1 MNFIINKF
9 KKRFGYWTPRYI
21 YNRINLMLDEFL
33 HPERPWL
40 TKEAVL
46 LLERLL
52 KPDDIGLEFGSGR
65 STIWFAE
72 RVKKLISTEHDNF
85 WFEKINKK
93 LKEKELINKVDY
105 KLKNENNYL
114 DILNDIKD
122 NSVDFVLIDGLQRDV
137 CASKIIP
144 KLNSGGLLI
153 IDNINW
159 FIPSKSY
166 SPNSKRDNNF
176 ESKIWQNIWEKEIKD
191 WRKIWTS
198 NGVTDTLIAFKK

>member
-1 MNFIINKF
+1 MNFVINKL
-9 KKRFGYWTPRYI
+9 KKRFGHWTPRYI
-21 YNRINLMLDEFL
+21 YNRINLMIDEFL

-52 KPDDIGLEFGSGR
+52 KPDDVGLEFGSGR
-65 STIWFAE
+65 STIWFAK

-93 LKEKELINKVDY
+93 LKEKGLINKVDY

-122 NSVDFVLIDGLQRDV
+122 NSVDFVLVDGLKRDV
-137 CASKIIP
+137 CASKSIP
-144 KLNSGGLLI
+144 KLNPGGLLI

-176 ESKIWQNIWEKEIKD
+176 ESKIWQDIWEKEIKD

-198 NGVTDTLIAFKK
+198 NGVTDTLIAFKS